1 MGVPAPGCAT
11 AGAERPVPEVGR
23 VHRAIQREQE
33 SGLETRRPTVSQ
45 HPPKFSSG
53 AAASNQVKV
62 HHMYTDPYVKASGKS
77 ADAKELRR
85 LQKRL
90 AAVKKA
96 HNTVHAR
103 RIEREIQALG
113 CIRACVRNTRTTL
126 VVRGSATP
134 TSKCA
139 DYSFLPHSVL
149 VPQHPYPEERCT
161 FPNASLPVVL
171 LLQIA
176 IKSGSVYQFFG
187 FGRRSQAKGT
197 VQRNAYPT

>member
-1 MGVPAPGCAT
+1 MGIRNPAPGCAT
-11 AGAERPVPEVGR
+11 AGAERPVPEGGR

-33 SGLETRRPTVSQ
+33 SGLETRRHTVSH

-96 HNTVHAR
+96 HNTVHAPR
-103 RIEREIQALG
+103 KGNPGASER
-113 CIRACVRNTRTTL
+113 V
-126 VVRGSATP
+126 SATHARRWWCVDRPHPLLSVRITVSCP
-134 TSKCA
+134 TQ
-139 DYSFLPHSVL
+139 YSYHNIRTQRSGVL
-149 VPQHPYPEERCT
+149 FRTRVC
-161 FPNASLPVVL
+161 L
-171 LLQIA
+171 
-176 IKSGSVYQFFG
+176 
-187 FGRRSQAKGT
+187 
-197 VQRNAYPT
+197 